1 MAEKR
6 KNVAFIGTK
15 GLPFPGGA
23 ESVTEGIVRHL
34 DPERYHATVY
44 CDSRIVPKGYSIPNV
59 TLVHVPSLPG
69 KHLRAT
75 THFISS
81 AVHALLHRQYDL
93 IHLHNA
99 EASFILPLLKLRY
112 PRIVAT
118 SHGQAQ
124 AREKWG
130 KVAKALI
137 EITEIPF
144 MRLSDTVTSVSKPLA
159 DYYEE
164 RYGRP
169 VFYIPNGIDE
179 QLHVSP
185 EKARAVLE
193 RHNLEPG
200 YIMFAAGRII
210 PSKGAHTL
218 VQAFCDL
225 VAPDLKLIIV
235 GDIKQIP
242 AYENELRAMADERVS
257 FIPFISDREEL
268 RSLLQGSRFFV
279 FPSTIEAMSMML
291 LQVASFGIPVIYSD
305 IPENLAV
312 MPISGAVFK
321 AGDVAD
327 LRDKLLYAWH
337 NPEEMQCLAETAQ
350 KHVKIEH
357 SWERIISEYESL
369 YG

>member
-1 MAEKR
+1 MAESP
-6 KNVAFIGTK
+6 KNVAYLGLK

-44 CDSRIVPKGYSIPNV
+44 CDSRIVPKDFSIPNV

-81 AVHALLHRQYDL
+81 AVHALLHREYDL

-112 PRIVAT
+112 PRIIAT

-130 KVAKALI
+130 KLAKTLM
-137 EITEIPF
+137 ELTEIPF
-144 MRLSDTVTSVSKPLA
+144 MWLADSVTSVSKPLA
-159 DYYEE
+159 EYYEE

-169 VFYIPNGIDE
+169 VLYIPNGIEE
-179 QLHVSP
+179 QPHVPP
-185 EKARAVLE
+185 ERASAVLE
-193 RHNLEPG
+193 KYDLEPG
-200 YIMFAAGRII
+200 YVMFAAGRVI

-218 VQAFCDL
+218 IEAFRELDD
-225 VAPDLKLIIV
+225 PDARLIIV
-235 GDIKQIP
+235 GDTKQIP
-242 AYENELRAMADERVS
+242 AYERKLLDLADDRVS

-268 RSLLQGSRFFV
+268 RSLLQASKLFV

-305 IPENLAV
+305 IPENLAS
-312 MPISGAVFK
+312 MPESGIVFR
-321 AGDVAD
+321 AGDVDD
-327 LRDKLLYAWH
+327 LKRKLSFALD
-337 NPEEMQCLAETAQ
+337 NPEEVNCLAEAAQ
-350 KHVKIEH
+350 KHVRAEH
-357 SWERIISEYESL
+357 SWDRIVREYESL

>member
-1 MAEKR
+1 MAESQK
-6 KNVAFIGTK
+6 KVAYLGLK
-15 GLPFPGGA
+15 GLPFSGGA

-34 DPERYHATVY
+34 DPERYHAIVY
-44 CDSRIVPKGYSIPNV
+44 CDSRIVPKDFSIPNV

-81 AVHALLHRQYDL
+81 AVHALLHHEYDL

-112 PRIVAT
+112 PRIIAT

-130 KVAKALI
+130 KLAKTLMAL
-137 EITEIPF
+137 TEIPF
-144 MRLSDTVTSVSKPLA
+144 MRLSNTVTSVSKPLA
-159 DYYEE
+159 DYYEQ

-169 VFYIPNGIDE
+169 VLYIPNGIDE
-179 QLHVSP
+179 QPLVPP
-185 EKARAVLE
+185 EKVNAVLE
-193 RHNLEPG
+193 KYNIEPG
-200 YIMFAAGRII
+200 YVMFAAGRII

-218 VQAFCDL
+218 MEAFRELDD
-225 VAPDLKLIIV
+225 PDARLIIV
-235 GDIKQIP
+235 GDTKQIP
-242 AYENELRAMADERVS
+242 AYEKRLFALADDRVT

-268 RSLLQGSRFFV
+268 RSLLQAAKLFV

-291 LQVASFGIPVIYSD
+291 LQVASFGIPAIYSD
-305 IPENLAV
+305 IPENLAA
-312 MPISGAVFK
+312 MPTSGVVFK
-321 AGDVAD
+321 AGNVED
-327 LRDKLLYAWH
+327 LEQKLSYAL
-337 NPEEMQCLAETAQ
+337 NNLQEMGSLAQVAQ
-350 KHVKIEH
+350 KHVQSEH
-357 SWERIISEYESL
+357 SWDRIVREYERL